1 MRQRFWL
8 APVIVFVV
16 ALAVYLRTAPPGLTW
31 AHDSADGGDLIAAAL
46 VRGVPHPSGYPT
58 FILLARLFTRLP
70 WHTPAW
76 QVTLISMLSGA
87 AAAALTAATVQRL
100 TAQTDDTSVSEL
112 ASGHPS
118 DEDTEE
124 PAVVWR
130 SSSVSSLLF
139 VTPAIIAG
147 LVLGVFPLVLG
158 TGDRG
163 RSLRLECLLGRVG
176 DLGFGSL
183 AIRCLV
189 NVGGCGRRC
198 VRCCSWQSSHQHLA
212 NAHGSDLFASASG
225 STSQTGQGSDQFC
238 ACYRRRIARLCVFA
252 VGC

>member
-70 WHTPAW
+70 WLTPAW

-100 TAQTDDTSVSEL
+100 AAQTDDTSVSER
-112 ASGHPS
+112 ASRHPS
-118 DEDTEE
+118 NEDTEE
-124 PAVVWR
+124 PAMVWR
-130 SSSVSSLLF
+130 S
-139 VTPAIIAG
+139 
-147 LVLGVFPLVLG
+147 
-158 TGDRG
+158 
-163 RSLRLECLLGRVG
+163 
-176 DLGFGSL
+176 
-183 AIRCLV
+183 
-189 NVGGCGRRC
+189 
-198 VRCCSWQSSHQHLA
+198 
-212 NAHGSDLFASASG
+212 
-225 STSQTGQGSDQFC
+225 
-238 ACYRRRIARLCVFA
+238 
-252 VGC
+252 